1 MILLP
6 KYAEAEEKILMR
18 LVDNWPINRNSLMQK
33 YYINIIKNLL
43 IIVFLSWFVYY
54 FKLYSVIKSRFLYN
68 GLHLPTRENDIS
80 FNLLSRV
87 LFETV
92 LYFVIVLAF
101 SLFFR
106 LLSKY
111 FELDKI
117 IILTVVVSPLLFEI
131 STIFY
136 DKSCFK
142 PWYNFDTFL
151 WYFPMRLVLWTILYF
166 CFKDLMPMLKSRR
179 NLIII
184 GCVFLIFHVFKIYSR
199 HNF

>member
-1 MILLP
+1 
-6 KYAEAEEKILMR
+6 
-18 LVDNWPINRNSLMQK
+18 MQK
-33 YYINIIKNLL
+33 YYLNFIKNLL

-68 GLHLPTRENDIS
+68 GLHLPTRENNIS
-80 FNLLSRV
+80 FNLLTRV

-92 LYFVIVLAF
+92 LYFVIILVF
-101 SLFFR
+101 YLFFR
-106 LLSKY
+106 LISKY

-117 IILTVVVSPLLFEI
+117 ILLTVVVSPLLFEI

-151 WYFPMRLVLWTILYF
+151 WYFPMRLVLWAILYF

-179 NLIII
+179 NVIII